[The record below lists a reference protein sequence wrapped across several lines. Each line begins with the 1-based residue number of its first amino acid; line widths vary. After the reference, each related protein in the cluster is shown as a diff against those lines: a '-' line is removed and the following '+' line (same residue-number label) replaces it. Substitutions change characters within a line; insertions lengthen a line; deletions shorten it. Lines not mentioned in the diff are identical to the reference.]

1 MGYWYIIYLNDNNQG
16 WIISTKSSFENLT
29 KNNTNQ
35 INILND
41 EKKESDL
48 ESDPIIIL
56 ERNGDYCNTWYRKR
70 EINFIPITP
79 TEIQQNIINEITS
92 FYEKNNRNVSF
103 ISGLPNKGKS
113 IIGLLLAM
121 QFKGIYC
128 NTFKPWQPGDILG
141 DVYIDA
147 EPTKEKPLIIILDE
161 IDIALNNIH
170 NGISPHKKIPISV
183 SDKQGWNG
191 FLDQINWGMY
201 PYMIMLLISN
211 KSFQFIDSLDNSY
224 LREGRVNLKF
234 EM

>member
-1 MGYWYIIYLNDNNQG
+1 
-16 WIISTKSSFENLT
+16 
-29 KNNTNQ
+29 
-35 INILND
+35 
-41 EKKESDL
+41 
-48 ESDPIIIL
+48 
-56 ERNGDYCNTWYRKR
+56 
-70 EINFIPITP
+70 
-79 TEIQQNIINEITS
+79 
-92 FYEKNNRNVSF
+92 
-103 ISGLPNKGKS
+103 
-113 IIGLLLAM
+113 M